1 LVRDEV
7 KLSGSGPVDT
17 SDKMDISMSIEA
29 NLAQLHDQ
37 IHQSCR
43 RANRPEAD
51 VALMAVSKVHPVE
64 SLLEA
69 YAAGHRLFGEN
80 RVQEFQ
86 EKSASLTALTDL
98 EMHLIGPLQSNKT
111 TRAVELFHA
120 IDTVDSLKIAQR
132 LNSAAQTL
140 NKKLPILIEVKLSHE
155 ESKHGLSPEE
165 LPSLLTAL
173 QPLEHLIPSG
183 LMTVP
188 PWSEDPEPARPYFQ
202 QLRALRDAHQHLCP
216 TLTQLSMGMSNDF
229 VVAIEEGSTCVRIGT
244 AIFGKR
250 QYPAA

>member
-1 LVRDEV
+1 
-7 KLSGSGPVDT
+7 
-17 SDKMDISMSIEA
+17 MSIEA
-29 NLAQLHDQ
+29 NLTRLLEQ
-37 IHQSCR
+37 IESACR
-43 RANRPEAD
+43 RANRPAHE

-69 YAAGHRLFGEN
+69 YAAGQRLFGEN

-86 EKSASLTALTDL
+86 EKAASLTELADL

-111 TRAVELFHA
+111 TRAAELFHA

-140 NKKLPILIEVKLSHE
+140 HKKLPILIEVKLSHE
-155 ESKHGLSPEE
+155 ESKHGIAPEE
-165 LPSLLTAL
+165 LAALLAQL
-173 QPLEHLIPSG
+173 QPLEQLIPSG

-188 PWSEDPEPARPYFQ
+188 PWSVAPEPARPYFQ
-202 QLRALRDAHQHLCP
+202 QLRSLRDEHQKLYP

-229 VVAIEEGSTCVRIGT
+229 AVAIEEGSTCVRVGT

-250 QYPAA
+250 QYPPA